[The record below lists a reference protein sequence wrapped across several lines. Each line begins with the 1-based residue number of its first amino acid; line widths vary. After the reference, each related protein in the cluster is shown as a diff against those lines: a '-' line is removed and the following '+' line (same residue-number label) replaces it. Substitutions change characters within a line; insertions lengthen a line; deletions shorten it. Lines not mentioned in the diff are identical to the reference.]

1 MSHSTLN
8 TSNRKNQNTQNKP
21 NTVTLSAVP
30 VYNKYSQE
38 NTGHKTRSLHEKT
51 GRAVISNVIRL
62 QSFVALIDV
71 LLIDVLC
78 GGDV

>member
-21 NTVTLSAVP
+21 NTVP